1 MTKEDTIRLL
11 EKICR
16 LYITQAKKMT
26 ESEKAAMIDTWH
38 ETFKSD
44 SFDQVDRAFGNYV
57 KKGNAFMPLPGDIIK
72 SIIAARIGR
81 QLLPLIRKGVI

>member
-1 MTKEDTIRLL
+1 MTKDDTIRLL
-11 EKICR
+11 EKVCR

-26 ESEKAAMIDTWH
+26 SQEKAAMINTWY

-57 KKGNAFMPLPGDIIK
+57 KKGNAFMPQCLGLFT
-72 SIIAARIGR
+72 
-81 QLLPLIRKGVI
+81 Q